1 MSRKIY
7 DSIDLS
13 KFIGSFLVVA
23 IHTNIFISF
32 SEVFN
37 WYFVNLF
44 CRIAVYFF
52 FIMSAY
58 FFFETLDYDNGKI
71 KLSKENWLKLKK
83 YILRMTV
90 LYLVWT
96 AIYFIYDLFY
106 WYQIDCLSFGNLL
119 GYFIM
124 IVRDSSHYHL
134 WFLISLIYAI
144 PIMCFLLHYINKML
158 LFAVSMALYV
168 IGLFFGAYHFFST
181 PLDSLW

>member
-7 DSIDLS
+7 DPIDLS

-96 AIYFIYDLFY
+96 AIYFIYD
-106 WYQIDCLSFGNLL
+106 C
-119 GYFIM
+119 FIGT
-124 IVRDSSHYHL
+124 
-134 WFLISLIYAI
+134 
-144 PIMCFLLHYINKML
+144 K
-158 LFAVSMALYV
+158 
-168 IGLFFGAYHFFST
+168 
-181 PLDSLW
+181 